1 VNLGQINTPK
11 RLNYSENLK
20 SSMLLIQG
28 NYLIMPRPVL
38 QEGEMTLRAIGP
50 EDIEFIR
57 QWRNSQLDVLRQI
70 AQISSAEQERY
81 FSEHIWPDKLILH
94 PKQILLAIEHKNQL
108 IGYGGLVKIAW
119 QDRRAEVSFLL
130 SPTTENSPVDR
141 AIIFSSF
148 LRLVQELAFKD
159 LGLVRL
165 WTETYAHRTEHIHT
179 LESAGFQFEGC
190 LRSHVIINREPI
202 DSLLHGI
209 LADEW
214 NENHEEYRNE

>member
-1 VNLGQINTPK
+1 VNLGHMNTPK
-11 RLNYSENLK
+11 YKKLNDSENLNP
-20 SSMLLIQG
+20 SMSLIQG
-28 NYLIMPRPVL
+28 NYLIMPRPIL

-81 FSEHIWPDKLILH
+81 FSEHIWPEKLILQ
-94 PKQILLAIEHKNQL
+94 PKQILLAIEHKNEL

-130 SPTTENSPVDR
+130 SPTIEDSPVNR

-165 WTETYAHRTEHIHT
+165 WTETYANRTEHLHT

-190 LRSHVIINREPI
+190 LRSHVIINCEPI
-202 DSLLHGI
+202 DSLLHGV

-214 NENHEEYRNE
+214 NGK